1 MSVCLPSEVRRA
13 RVALLVALLWLH
25 PASRAQE
32 GELDKSPPNGMTPEQ
47 VIQRF
52 TAKEK
57 EWKKAREQYTFRQTV
72 KQQAL
77 DGESELGEYRQVADI
92 SYQNGKRIKQV
103 VFSPQAGIQMSKEDL
118 DDLETRSSFTISR
131 DELPEY
137 DLTYIGQQKM
147 DELHCYVF
155 DVAPKKIEKD
165 KRYFQGR
172 IWVDDQDFQIVKN
185 TGKSV
190 PDIHKK
196 DNENLFPKFTTWR
209 EQVDGQYWF
218 PAYTMADDTLH
229 FRKGAYQ
236 DVHIREIVKYT
247 DYKRF
252 GSKVKITYEGKELP
266 KEEKQSGQKPSDD
279 KRDDEK
285 PQ

>member
-1 MSVCLPSEVRRA
+1 MQ
-13 RVALLVALLWLH
+13 
-25 PASRAQE
+25 AQE
-32 GELDKSPPNGMTPEQ
+32 GELDKSPPNGMTSEQ

-92 SYQNGKRIKQV
+92 SYQNGKRIKQI

-118 DDLETRSSFTISR
+118 DDLETRSSFTISQ

-137 DLTYIGQQKM
+137 ALLYIGQQKM

-155 DVAPKKIEKD
+155 DVAPKRIEKD

-190 PDIHKK
+190 PDIKIMKK
-196 DNENLFPKFTTWR
+196 KRLEENLFPRFTTWR
-209 EQVDGQYWF
+209 EQIDGKYWF
-218 PAYTMADDTLH
+218 PTFSSADDTLH
-229 FRKGAYQ
+229 FNRSDVRIKQTLKFTNYQ
-236 DVHIREIVKYT
+236 RVSSTTQAQEKSVK
-247 DYKRF
+247 
-252 GSKVKITYEGKELP
+252 P
-266 KEEKQSGQKPSDD
+266 
-279 KRDDEK
+279 
-285 PQ
+285 

>member
-1 MSVCLPSEVRRA
+1 MSVCLRRA
-13 RVALLVALLWLH
+13 GVAILVALFWLISGLH
-25 PASRAQE
+25 AQE
-32 GELDKSPPNGMTPEQ
+32 GELDKSPPKNMTSEQ

-57 EWKKAREQYTFRQTV
+57 EWKKAREQYTFRQTL

-77 DGESELGEYRQVADI
+77 DGENELGEYRQVADI
-92 SYQNGKRIKQV
+92 SYQNGKRIKQI

-118 DDLETRSSFTISR
+118 DDLETRSSFTISQ

-137 DLTYIGQQKM
+137 GLLYIGQQKM

-155 DVAPKKIEKD
+155 DVAPKRIEKD

-190 PDIHKK
+190 PDIKIMKK
-196 DNENLFPKFTTWR
+196 KRLEENLFPSFTTWR
-209 EQVDGQYWF
+209 EQIDGKYWF
-218 PAYTMADDTLH
+218 PTFSSADDTLH
-229 FRKGAYQ
+229 FNRSDIRIKQILKFTNYQ
-236 DVHIREIVKYT
+236 RVSSPTQAQGKSVK
-247 DYKRF
+247 
-252 GSKVKITYEGKELP
+252 
-266 KEEKQSGQKPSDD
+266 Q
-279 KRDDEK
+279 
-285 PQ
+285 